1 MFQVHASIVLT
12 QMIKVILFFQD
23 VRFIFFYFLGD
34 GIYDRLD
41 NDKILNK
48 IWSYKKAN
56 QKFDNI
62 HELCKLITDAIIK
75 FSMEKKSF
83 DNVTVIFIA
92 FENFKKKMEDIN
104 FEFKPKAHCVEY
116 PDEFD
121 LSSK

>member
-1 MFQVHASIVLT
+1 MVKA
-12 QMIKVILFFQD
+12 ILFFQD

-48 IWSYKKAN
+48 IWSYKKAG

-75 FSMEKKSF
+75 FSMAKKSV

-104 FEFKPKAHCVEY
+104 FEYKAKAHCVDY
-116 PDEFD
+116 PNELD